1 MAGKYFLNSL
11 FLIIFFSHRIFKTFE
26 FLSKQ
31 TRTQIHTIQN
41 HFLKRCITNKYKK
54 LVHKLTAC
62 YYIYLFIYTKLLS
75 SSLLLT
81 ELNVSAVSKMR
92 TIMNNE
98 WFKLKNKITCFLLL
112 FFCNYWKNRTRQF
125 LNICKEEVM
134 VVKPNLLLAQ
144 GHKYWAPS
152 D

>member
-92 TIMNNE
+92 TIMNDSTNS
-98 WFKLKNKITCFLLL
+98 KIKSLV
-112 FFCNYWKNRTRQF
+112 FCYYSSATIEKIGRDSF
-125 LNICKEEVM
+125 
-134 VVKPNLLLAQ
+134 
-144 GHKYWAPS
+144 
-152 D
+152 